1 MSQLPQHDN
10 THLVQQTCCLSSS
23 VITTDSYKRRQ
34 PVVRCVGT
42 ILQVMD
48 VYLQYQRHWWSLLGL
63 PSSDVMRVCTWR
75 LCSSFS
81 CAPRHGWLQR
91 CSSPSPSLHAGA
103 INFPGLT
110 GHAAWGERGE
120 WERWEELGAHSLR
133 FMCVCMDECVRLCVD
148 GCVCVCVCV
157 CGCVCVWMCVCVCMC
172 MCVRLCGYMYVGRK
186 NSSTLDSFLEI
197 WIGYILQN
205 RWTENWI
212 DDWNHTIEFE
222 NCDPLCHN

>member
-157 CGCVCVWMCVCVCMC
+157 WMCVCVDVCVCMHVHVC
-172 MCVRLCGYMYVGRK
+172 TIVWVYVRREEEQFNSRLIPGNLDWVYLAKSLNRK
-186 NSSTLDSFLEI
+186 LDWWLKSH
-197 WIGYILQN
+197 N
-205 RWTENWI
+205 RVWKLWSI
-212 DDWNHTIEFE
+212 V
-222 NCDPLCHN
+222 P